1 MFEFLVLITM
11 VDLIVKSKIKEY
23 ARSKE
28 GVAVAEDFYSELE
41 VAVKSLVD
49 KAIIRAKGNKR
60 NTLQPKDV

>member
-1 MFEFLVLITM
+1 M